1 MGFVA
6 RKVTNPGILGQVVG
20 GGGGDDAPKEPI
32 LLNKNVK
39 LNYGKYVH

>member
-1 MGFVA
+1 MGFVSI
-6 RKVTNPGILGQVVG
+6 KMTKPSILGQIL